1 METFEKEYWS
11 KNYSQP
17 QSMDGIGNAKDHA
30 DYLKT
35 FMRLEM
41 VDVTS
46 VIDLGFGYG
55 YLFQKVMKAFLP
67 YKACGIEPSKL
78 AFNKARQRKLKP
90 VESTNLKLYNESI
103 QKWCERK
110 DSKHTRFDLGLC
122 NSVFQYITT
131 EDLEKIIPILAKR
144 VKYFYLTVPTDVEL
158 DRQVEEL
165 DFHDTYAIRRS
176 RKFYRNLIS
185 KHFTNISSKLWES
198 NFYFNEKTTLFTD
211 LLYRS

>member
-1 METFEKEYWS
+1 METFEKEYWV

-35 FMRLEM
+35 FMKLEM
-41 VDVTS
+41 VDISSIV
-46 VIDLGFGYG
+46 DLGFGYG

-78 AFNKARQRKLKP
+78 AFNKARSRKLKP

-103 QKWCERK
+103 QKWCERADNK
-110 DSKHTRFDLGLC
+110 NTRFDLALC

-131 EDLEKIIPILAKR
+131 EDLENILPIIARR
-144 VKYFYLTVPTDVEL
+144 VKYLYLTVPTDIEL
-158 DRQVEEL
+158 DRQIDEL
-165 DFHDTYAIRRS
+165 EFDDTYALRRS
-176 RKFYRNLIS
+176 RKFYRNLVG
-185 KHFTNISSKLWES
+185 KYFTNVSSKLWES
-198 NFYFNEKTTLFTD
+198 KEYFNEKTTLFTD